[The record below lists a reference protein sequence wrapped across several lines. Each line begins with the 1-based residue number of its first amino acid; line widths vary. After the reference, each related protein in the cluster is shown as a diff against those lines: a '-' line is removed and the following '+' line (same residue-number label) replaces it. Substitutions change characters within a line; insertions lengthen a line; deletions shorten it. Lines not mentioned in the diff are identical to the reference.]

1 LQTAS
6 QPPAYLIGVDGGGTG
21 TRAVVARADGRQGV
35 DIIGQGRAGP
45 SALGQGVAKAWV
57 QVQAA
62 VADAFGEAG
71 LGQPRFAECALSC
84 GLSGAS
90 YAPWRDSFIATNPG
104 FSQFI
109 LETDAFAMLLG
120 AHDAEPGAIVAA
132 GTGSVGE
139 ALHPDGRR
147 LRASGWGFPV
157 GDEGSG
163 AWLGLKAMRHAQC
176 VMDGRALPGSLASR
190 IFAMCGDNRV
200 TLQDWCN
207 RSAQFGYAQLAP
219 MVFEEEGRDG
229 MASRLVEEAVV
240 ALTDIAGAIDPG
252 ATLPICFT
260 GSIGER
266 LAPRLPAS
274 LRERTRPPRHD
285 AATGALSWLRRNL
298 QSETLIQS

>member
-1 LQTAS
+1 M
-6 QPPAYLIGVDGGGTG
+6 QPPSYLIGVDGGGTG
-21 TRAVVARADGRQGV
+21 TRAVVALADGRV
-35 DIIGQGRAGP
+35 VGQGRGGP

-62 VADAFGEAG
+62 IHQAFGEAG
-71 LGQPRFAECALSC
+71 LGAPDFSTCALSC

-90 YAPWRDSFIATNPG
+90 YTPWRDTFIATNPG
-104 FSQFI
+104 FGKLI
-109 LETDAFAMLLG
+109 VETDAFAMLLG

-190 IFAMCGDNRV
+190 IFALCGEDRT
-200 TLQDWCN
+200 TLLDWCN
-207 RSAQFGYAQLAP
+207 RSTQYGYAQLAP
-219 MVFEEEGRDG
+219 LVFDEECRDG
-229 MASRLVEEAVV
+229 TAARLVTEAVT
-240 ALTDIAGAIDPG
+240 ALADIAGAIDPG
-252 ATLPICFT
+252 ATLPVCFT

-266 LAPRLPAS
+266 LAPRLPAA
-274 LRERTRPPRHD
+274 LRERIRPPRYD
-285 AATGALSWLRRNL
+285 AATGALAWLKRDL
-298 QSETLIQS
+298 HSTAVTAP

>member
-1 LQTAS
+1 MQTAL
-6 QPPAYLIGVDGGGTG
+6 QPPAYLIGVDGGGTA
-21 TRAVVARADGRQGV
+21 TRAVVALADGR
-35 DIIGQGRAGP
+35 IIGQGHAGP
-45 SALGQGVAKAWV
+45 SALGQGVAKAWA

-62 VADAFGEAG
+62 VQQAFGEAR
-71 LGQPRFAECALSC
+71 LSVPALAQCALSC

-90 YAPWRDSFIATNPG
+90 YAPWRDAFIATNPG
-104 FSQFI
+104 FRT
-109 LETDAFAMLLG
+109 LMVETDAFAMLLG

-176 VMDGRALPGSLASR
+176 VMDGRALPGSLATR
-190 IFAMCGDNRV
+190 IFAMCGEDRT
-200 TLQDWCN
+200 TLLDWCN
-207 RSAQFGYAQLAP
+207 RSTQYGYAQLAP
-219 MVFEEEGRDG
+219 LVFDEAGRDG
-229 MASRLVEEAVV
+229 TAARLVDEAVT

-266 LAPRLPAS
+266 LAPRLPAA
-274 LRERTRPPRHD
+274 LRARIRAPRHD
-285 AATGALSWLRRNL
+285 AATGALALLKRDLHSMAVPAP
-298 QSETLIQS
+298 

>member
-1 LQTAS
+1 MQTAL
-6 QPPAYLIGVDGGGTG
+6 QPPSYLIGVDGGGTG
-21 TRAVVARADGRQGV
+21 TRAVVAAASDGR
-35 DIIGQGRAGP
+35 ISGQGRAGP

-62 VADAFGEAG
+62 IEHAFSEAG
-71 LGQPRFAECALSC
+71 LRVPAFADCALSC

-90 YAPWRDSFIATNPG
+90 YAPWRDTFIATNPG
-104 FSQFI
+104 FQKLI
-109 LETDAFAMLLG
+109 VETDAFAMLLG

-190 IFAMCGDNRV
+190 IFATCGQDRI
-200 TLQDWCN
+200 TLLDWCN
-207 RSAQFGYAQLAP
+207 RSTQYGYAQLAP
-219 MVFEEEGRDG
+219 MVFEEECRDG
-229 MASRLVEEAVV
+229 TAARLVEEAVT

-266 LAPRLPAS
+266 LAPRLPVP
-274 LRERTRPPRHD
+274 LRERIRAPKHD
-285 AATGALSWLRRNL
+285 AATGALAWLKRHL
-298 QSETLIQS
+298 HSEAMTPS

>member
-1 LQTAS
+1 MQTAL
-6 QPPAYLIGVDGGGTG
+6 QPPAYLIGVDGGGTA
-21 TRAVVARADGRQGV
+21 TRAVVALSDGRV
-35 DIIGQGRAGP
+35 VGQGHAGP

-62 VADAFGEAG
+62 VKLAFNEAG
-71 LGQPRFAECALSC
+71 LAQPAVGDCALSC

-90 YAPWRDSFIATNPG
+90 YAPWRDAFVSTNPG
-104 FSQFI
+104 YVQ
-109 LETDAFAMLLG
+109 LVVETDAFAMLLG
-120 AHDAEPGAIVAA
+120 AHDAEPGSIVAA

-190 IFAMCGDNRV
+190 IFAMCGEDRT
-200 TLQDWCN
+200 TLLDWCN
-207 RSAQFGYAQLAP
+207 RSTQFGYAQLAP
-219 MVFEEEGRDG
+219 LVFDEECRDG
-229 MASRLVEEAVV
+229 VAARLVEEAIA
-240 ALTDIAGAIDPG
+240 ALANIAGAIDPG
-252 ATLPICFT
+252 GKLPICFT

-266 LAPRLPAS
+266 LAPRLPAP
-274 LRERTRPPRHD
+274 LRERVRAPKHD
-285 AATGALSWLRRNL
+285 AATGALAWLTRNL
-298 QSETLIQS
+298 QSEAMLPS